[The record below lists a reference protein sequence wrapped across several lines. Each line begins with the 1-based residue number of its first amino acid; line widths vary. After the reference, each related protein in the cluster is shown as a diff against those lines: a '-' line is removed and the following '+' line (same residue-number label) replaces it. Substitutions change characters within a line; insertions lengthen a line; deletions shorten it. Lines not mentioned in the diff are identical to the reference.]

1 MVSISGILTFLFLT
15 LCFVVTCGLSIL
27 CGGRKSDKL
36 EYAFDLL
43 SENQD
48 YTITNTSMSGNLN
61 CLTRRNM
68 FRYLR
73 SFLTVLMYITLNP
86 AKSSNNILE
95 SSNETISSLKPTKK
109 KVSLDQVIDCG
120 SAWATD
126 QVFINSNTTK
136 VTSSSRQKAGNTII
150 NFDDFADWYTRGG
163 YSHIPWLELLDLRK
177 WMFT

>member
-1 MVSISGILTFLFLT
+1 M
-15 LCFVVTCGLSIL
+15 
-27 CGGRKSDKL
+27 
-36 EYAFDLL
+36 
-43 SENQD
+43 
-48 YTITNTSMSGNLN
+48 TNTSGNMN

-73 SFLTVLMYITLNP
+73 SFSTVLMSITLND
-86 AKSSNNILE
+86 KGSINILE
-95 SSNETISSLKPTKK
+95 SSSETITALKPTKK
-109 KVSLDQVIDCG
+109 KVSLDQVIDSG

-136 VTSSSRQKAGNTII
+136 VPSSSRQKGGNTII
-150 NFDDFADWYTRGG
+150 NFDDFADWYTKGG